1 MSTLHATTAVPRRG
15 LVSVDGREYP
25 LRSATLRAR
34 AGAGVAATTLEQA
47 FANPFAE
54 PLEAIYTM
62 PLPADGAVLG
72 YRIRIGERTIVG
84 EIEVRE
90 TATRRYR
97 EALAAGHTAGLLEQQ
112 RADTFTQSLGNVPP
126 GAEVQVEIDVVQP
139 LAFVRPEGHAPEWEW
154 RFPTVVGVRY
164 MGDTGRVPDAPA
176 LDPERADAAGTPPRV
191 ALELLVTDGAAAEL
205 APRSPSHPVAIE
217 GADSSG
223 AGALAATRISFA
235 SGAPLN
241 RDVVVRWSAACVE
254 TGVRLLEG
262 SGLPGDD
269 GRYALLTLTPPSAP
283 RAVLPRSLTVLIDAS
298 GSMSGRPIEHA
309 RAVVLALLRG
319 LGPSDQFEL
328 IAFSNSSK
336 SLTGRVVAATPEA
349 IAAAVAAVKQLE
361 AGGATEM
368 LSALKRALAPLREH
382 EQRQVVLVTD
392 GEIGFEAEVVGEAL
406 TTLPAASRIHVVGV
420 GSAPNRTLTRGLARA
435 GRGQEILI
443 PLAGDPAAA
452 AARLCAATE
461 APVLV
466 DVTVG
471 GSALV
476 AVAPERPADVF
487 AGQPLTL
494 AVELR
499 PDGGT
504 LEVRGTMAGA
514 SAPWSWSAEVAE
526 RAVGAIAGLPAG
538 ALFGREVIEDLEAGR
553 AASRGQ
559 ASAVDAQIERV
570 ALRHRIVSSRTS
582 LVAVSEEPAV
592 DPRKPRRR
600 VKLAVELPEDVS
612 AEGVGFGGLDVLR
625 LTASGLVAPMRVGRS
640 RHHWPGVCEIR
651 PTIAAGE
658 SGEAPCLEPD
668 QLLPE
673 EAAELKF
680 ELREDLERKARDLE
694 EEFERRVRD
703 LEEELE
709 QRKRDLAEKLARHE
723 AALEQMREEL
733 ARRPAIANARILR
746 LQGDVLLLE
755 FEIPID
761 AMELPSGG
769 TRATAKSHG
778 GPVLEATVVEERS
791 TYRESYPAG
800 LTVQLALRSAGWES
814 FLARGRFFLT
824 IEAGGRA
831 IFLNVKN
838 LL

>member
-1 MSTLHATTAVPRRG
+1 MNTLHATTAVPQRG
-15 LVSVDGREYP
+15 LASVDGREYP
-25 LRSATLRAR
+25 LRSATLRTR
-34 AGAGVAATTLEQA
+34 AGAGVAATTLEQT
-47 FANPFAE
+47 FGNPFAE
-54 PLEAIYTM
+54 PLEAVYTM
-62 PLPADGAVLG
+62 PLPADGAVVG

-90 TATRRYR
+90 AATKRYR

-139 LAFVRPEGHAPEWEW
+139 LAFVRSEGSAPEWEW

-164 MGDTGRVPDAPA
+164 VGDRGRVPDAPA
-176 LDPERADAAGTPPRV
+176 LDAERADTAGTPPRV

-217 GADSSG
+217 GAETSG
-223 AGALAATRISFA
+223 AGALPATRISFT
-235 SGAPLN
+235 SGAALN
-241 RDVVVRWSAACVE
+241 RDVVVRWNAASAE
-254 TGVRLLEG
+254 TSVRLLAG

-319 LGPSDQFEL
+319 LVPSDQFEL
-328 IAFSNSSK
+328 VAFSNTPR
-336 SLTGRVVAATPEA
+336 SLTGGVVAATPEA
-349 IAAAVAAVKQLE
+349 VAAAVAAVTQLE
-361 AGGATEM
+361 AGGGTEM
-368 LSALKRALAPLREH
+368 LSALKRALEPLREH

-443 PLAGDPAAA
+443 ALADDPAAA

-466 DVTVG
+466 GVTVG

-487 AGQPLTL
+487 AGRPLTL

-499 PDGGT
+499 PGGGT
-504 LEVRGTMAGA
+504 LELRGTLAGEG
-514 SAPWSWSAEVAE
+514 APWAWSAEVAE
-526 RAVGAIAGLPAG
+526 KAADPVSGLPAG
-538 ALFGREVIEDLEAGR
+538 ALFGREAIEDLEAGR
-553 AASRGQ
+553 TPSRGQ

-582 LVAVSEEPAV
+582 LVAIAEEPAV
-592 DPRKPRRR
+592 DPRAPRRR
-600 VKLAVELPEDVS
+600 VKLAVEMPEDVS
-612 AEGVGFGGLDVLR
+612 AEGVGFGGAVF
-625 LTASGLVAPMRVGRS
+625 ASG
-640 RHHWPGVCEIR
+640 
-651 PTIAAGE
+651 AAAL
-658 SGEAPCLEPD
+658 EA
-668 QLLPE
+668 
-673 EAAELKF
+673 F
-680 ELREDLERKARDLE
+680 
-694 EEFERRVRD
+694 
-703 LEEELE
+703 
-709 QRKRDLAEKLARHE
+709 LAESSSLGPEARSSLACGVAHPAREALHRLYQGHRLADRESIDRFGTVSEAESERQRREQKERARHE
-723 AALEQMREEL
+723 QELASRRQRDAEALERMRREL
-733 ARRPAIANARILR
+733 ARRPSIAEARV
-746 LQGDVLLLE
+746 LQLLGDVLLLE

-761 AMELPSGG
+761 EMELPPGG
-769 TRATAKSHG
+769 TRATAKSHA

-791 TYRESYPAG
+791 TYREKYAAG
-800 LTVQLALRSAGWES
+800 LTVQLALRAAGWES
-814 FLARGRFFLT
+814 FLAHGLFHVT
-824 IEAGGRA
+824 MEAGGRA
-831 IFLNVKN
+831 IFLSVKQ